1 MRKLL
6 RKERE
11 YRSVLFWRKLFFRA
25 KHQVKLFLNKSFSAS
40 RGFRDYFAFPFDV
53 SSPLPDHAK
62 AAFSSI
68 IQFLEAQDI
77 DYFVADGTLLGIYRD
92 LALIKHDTDL
102 DFYLKDERDVWK
114 ICDFFESQGFHVGR
128 VMTRWTRT
136 YQISFYDDRRLIVDF
151 CIWHSDSRGNRFW
164 VAPEI
169 HGKRIQS
176 EIFFNNINVI
186 QWEGLAFRTF
196 SNVEDWLL
204 SVYGENWSVPETEKG
219 DWRESVQDF
228 EG

>member
-6 RKERE
+6 RKEIE
-11 YRSVLFWRKLFFRA
+11 HRSVWFRRKLFFMA
-25 KHQVKLFLNKSFSAS
+25 KHQVKLILNKSLSAS
-40 RGFRDYFAFPFDV
+40 RGFSDYFSFPFDV
-53 SSPLPDHAK
+53 SLPLPDHAE

-68 IQFLEAQDI
+68 IQFLEAEDI

-92 LALIKHDTDL
+92 RALIKHDTDL

-114 ICDFFESQGFHVGR
+114 IRDFFEDQGFRVGR
-128 VMTRWTRT
+128 VMRKWSRT
-136 YQISFYDDRRLIVDF
+136 YQISFYDNRRLIVDF
-151 CIWHSDSRGNRFW
+151 CIWHADSDGNRYW
-164 VAPEI
+164 VGPEI

-176 EIFFNNINVI
+176 DNFFNNAIMLH
-186 QWEGLAFRTF
+186 WGDLAFRTF
-196 SNVEDWLL
+196 SNVEDWLS

-228 EG
+228 EK